1 MNALASYL
9 VEDHINT
16 LLAESAANRQAK
28 LARRS
33 DRTNPFV
40 SVIKTVRSILAFWT
54 SIVERVLGGS
64 DAPNPLVSVVSTVRS
79 LLAAPADKPLALPTL
94 GDYPYRS

>member
-28 LARRS
+28 LARRA
-33 DRTNPFV
+33 DRVNPLA
-40 SVIKTVRSILAFWT
+40 SVIT
-54 SIVERVLGGS
+54 
-64 DAPNPLVSVVSTVRS
+64 TVRS
-79 LLAAPADKPLALPTL
+79 LFTAPADKPLALPTL
-94 GDYPYRS
+94 ADYPYRG

>member
-16 LLAESAANRQAK
+16 LLAESAANRQAQ
-28 LARRS
+28 LARRT
-33 DRTNPFV
+33 DR
-40 SVIKTVRSILAFWT
+40 A
-54 SIVERVLGGS
+54 
-64 DAPNPLVSVVSTVRS
+64 NPLVSVVSTLRS

-94 GDYPYRS
+94 TDYPYRS

>member
-16 LLAESAANRQAK
+16 LLAESVANRQAQ
-28 LARRS
+28 LARH
-33 DRTNPFV
+33 TN
-40 SVIKTVRSILAFWT
+40 RA
-54 SIVERVLGGS
+54 
-64 DAPNPLVSVVSTVRS
+64 NPLESVTKALRS

-94 GDYPYRS
+94 TDYPYRS

>member
-16 LLAESAANRQAK
+16 LLAESAANRQAQ

-33 DRTNPFV
+33 DRTNPFA
-40 SVIKTVRSILAFWT
+40 SVTKAVRSILAT
-54 SIVERVLGGS
+54 
-64 DAPNPLVSVVSTVRS
+64 
-79 LLAAPADKPLALPTL
+79 PADKPLALPSIS
-94 GDYPYRS
+94 DYPYRS

>member
-1 MNALASYL
+1 VNALASYL

-16 LLAESAANRQAK
+16 LLAESAANRQAQ

-33 DRTNPFV
+33 DRTNPFA
-40 SVIKTVRSILAFWT
+40 SVTKA
-54 SIVERVLGGS
+54 
-64 DAPNPLVSVVSTVRS
+64 VRS

-94 GDYPYRS
+94 TDYPYRS

>member
-16 LLAESAANRQAK
+16 LLAESAANRQAQ
-28 LARRS
+28 LARRT
-33 DRTNPFV
+33 DR
-40 SVIKTVRSILAFWT
+40 A
-54 SIVERVLGGS
+54 
-64 DAPNPLVSVVSTVRS
+64 NPLVSVVRTARS

-94 GDYPYRS
+94 TDYPYRS

>member
-1 MNALASYL
+1 VIPTNGIPERRDQNVNAFTFSHML
-9 VEDHINT
+9 VADHINT

-40 SVIKTVRSILAFWT
+40 SAIKA
-54 SIVERVLGGS
+54 
-64 DAPNPLVSVVSTVRS
+64 VRS
-79 LLAAPADKPLALPTL
+79 LLATPADKPLALPPL
-94 GDYPYRS
+94 NDYPYRS